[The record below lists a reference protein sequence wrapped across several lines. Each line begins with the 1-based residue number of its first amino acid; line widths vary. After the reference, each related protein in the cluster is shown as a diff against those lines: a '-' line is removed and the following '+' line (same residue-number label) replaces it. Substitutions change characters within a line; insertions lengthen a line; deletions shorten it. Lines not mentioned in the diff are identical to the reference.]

1 MKATKET
8 MDVIFVINNGL
19 IDMKLKLLEAEKL
32 AVTTE
37 EKIDIIAVRK
47 KVQEGIQEILHNFF
61 PKTEFNEQEWL
72 TRRRSTDAGHKAK
85 MNQIIKE
92 AVDTGAYGDSEGK
105 PTCHFDYS
113 DDGVAKTWKDE

>member
-47 KVQEGIQEILHNFF
+47 KVQEGIKEILHNFF
-61 PKTEFNEQEWL
+61 ASDMDKRKWL
-72 TRRRSTDAGHKAK
+72 ENVTVDNLAK
-85 MNQIIKE
+85 LRGCSHDCKDCDSRE
-92 AVDTGAYGDSEGK
+92 VVVD
-105 PTCHFDYS
+105 
-113 DDGVAKTWKDE
+113 DEHCLQGEEMR

>member
-1 MKATKET
+1 MIPTRAVMELINKAN
-8 MDVIFVINNGL
+8 DAL
-19 IDMKLKLLEAEKL
+19 IEAKYSLIEAEHI
-32 AVTTE
+32 AESVD
-37 EKIDIIAVRK
+37 EKGYIIAVRK